1 MHFAPKRPP
10 AKPSITNPSALV
22 LLVTEETPLI
32 PTLVVTELNAKLTMI
47 VPLPS
52 LVTRKTKNV
61 LILAMVSLA
70 VKKALAE
77 RKTINPFATA
87 NLVTNLSM
95 ANVLI
100 LMNALSPDLAIPQPF
115 VATPLDPSLA
125 RVPREVLEM
134 PEIQVANPDPNAK
147 LTVIAPRP
155 QLVGLVGVLILA
167 LVNVVKVL
175 FVKWLPIKPFA
186 LVLPELPET
195 LGLNADNLNVW
206 KIRNVPW
213 VDLASKT
220 SVWMLAHWL
229 EFVVPMLFVQF

>member
-1 MHFAPKRPP
+1 MHFARKRPP
-10 AKPSITNPSALV
+10 ARPSITSHSALV
-22 LLVTEETPLI
+22 PLVTEETPLI
-32 PTLVVTELNAKLTMI
+32 PTLVATELNAKLTMI

-61 LILAMVSLA
+61 SILAMELLA

-77 RKTINPFATA
+77 RKTISPFATA
-87 NLVTNLSM
+87 NPVTNLSM

-100 LMNALSPDLAIPQPF
+100 LMNVLSLDLATQQPF
-115 VATPLDPSLA
+115 AATPLGPSLA

-134 PEIQVANPDPNAK
+134 PEIRVANPDLNAK
-147 LTVIAPRP
+147 LTVIAPQP
-155 QLVGLVGVLILA
+155 QLVVLVGVLILA

-175 FVKWLPIKPFA
+175 FAKWLPIKPFA

-220 SVWMLAHWL
+220 SVWMLVHWQ
-229 EFVVPMLFVQF
+229 EFAVPMLFVPF